1 MKNKSKHEQF
11 EVDMSVVEEEIQ
23 SFMASKKQRTEFYS
37 YASIEEEFPLH
48 TEEDHIAIWKKRV
61 ARAEQK
67 FEKDGKLFIS
77 KASKIFLDQTEA
89 TGFLASVRKQNNITN
104 AEGLEASVVVASD
117 SLAKFVKTQTRELPG
132 MSSRDIPEEAIDVD
146 WCVNNVTTA
155 VGRALTQMFS
165 VRTLSRDLR
174 SKEQRQEE
182 LDNEWFIDKA
192 MGFSVSSY
200 GAFFS

>member
-104 AEGLEASVVVASD
+104 AEGLEASAVVASD

-132 MSSRDIPEEAIDVD
+132 MSSRDTPEEAMDVD
-146 WCVNNVTTA
+146 WVVNNITNA
-155 VGRALTQMFS
+155 VGRALTHMCS
-165 VRTLSRDLR
+165 VRALSRDLR
-174 SKEQRQEE
+174 CKEQRQEE
-182 LDNEWFIDKA
+182 LDNEWYLDKFI
-192 MGFSVSSY
+192 GFSVSSY

>member
-1 MKNKSKHEQF
+1 MKNKKAHEQY
-11 EVDMSVVEEEIQ
+11 EVDMSVIEEEIQ

-48 TEEDHIAIWKKRV
+48 SEEEHIIIWKKRV
-61 ARAEQK
+61 ERAEQK

-104 AEGLEASVVVASD
+104 AEGLEASAVAASD

-132 MSSRDIPEEAIDVD
+132 MSSRDTPEEAMDVD
-146 WCVNNVTTA
+146 WVVNNITNA
-155 VGRALTQMFS
+155 VGRALTQMCS
-165 VRTLSRDLR
+165 VRALGRDLR
-174 SKEQRQEE
+174 CKEQRQEE
-182 LDNEWFIDKA
+182 LDNEWYLDKFI
-192 MGFSVSSY
+192 GFSVSSY

>member
-1 MKNKSKHEQF
+1 MKSKSKHEQF
-11 EVDMSVVEEEIQ
+11 DVDMSVVEEEIQ
-23 SFMASKKQRTEFYS
+23 SFIASKKQRTEFYS

-104 AEGLEASVVVASD
+104 AEGLEASAVAASD

-132 MSSRDIPEEAIDVD
+132 MSSRDTPEEAMDVD
-146 WCVNNVTTA
+146 WVVNNVTNA
-155 VGRALTQMFS
+155 VGRALTQMS
-165 VRTLSRDLR
+165 TLRTLTRDIR

-182 LDNEWFIDKA
+182 LDNEWYLDKFI
-192 MGFSVSSY
+192 GFSVSSY

>member
-1 MKNKSKHEQF
+1 MKNKKAHEQY
-11 EVDMSVVEEEIQ
+11 EVDMSVIEEEIQ

-104 AEGLEASVVVASD
+104 AEGLEASAVAASD

-132 MSSRDIPEEAIDVD
+132 MSSRDTPEEAMDVD
-146 WCVNNVTTA
+146 WVVNNITNA

>member
-1 MKNKSKHEQF
+1 MKNKKEHEQF

-104 AEGLEASVVVASD
+104 AEGLEASAVAASD

-132 MSSRDIPEEAIDVD
+132 MSSRDTPEEAMDVD
-146 WCVNNVTTA
+146 WVVNNVTNA

>member
-77 KASKIFLDQTEA
+77 KASKIFLDQTQA
-89 TGFLASVRKQNNITN
+89 TSFLASVRKQNNITN

-117 SLAKFVKTQTRELPG
+117 SLEKFVKTQTRELPG
-132 MSSRDIPEEAIDVD
+132 MSSRVIPEEALDVD

-155 VGRALTQMFS
+155 VGRALTQMS
-165 VRTLSRDLR
+165 TLRTLSRDLR

>member
-1 MKNKSKHEQF
+1 MKGKRTHEQF
-11 EVDMSVVEEEIQ
+11 EVDMAVVEEEIQ

-37 YASIEEEFPLH
+37 YASIEEEFPLM

-104 AEGLEASVVVASD
+104 AEGLEASAVAASD

-132 MSSRDIPEEAIDVD
+132 MSSRVIPDEAFDVD

>member
-48 TEEDHIAIWKKRV
+48 SEEEHIIIWKKRV
-61 ARAEQK
+61 ERAEQK

-77 KASKIFLDQTEA
+77 KATKIFLDQTEA

-104 AEGLEASVVVASD
+104 AEGLEASAVAASD
-117 SLAKFVKTQTRELPG
+117 SLAKFVKTQTRELPA
-132 MSSRDIPEEAIDVD
+132 MSSRDIPEEAMDVD
-146 WCVNNVTTA
+146 WVVNNITNA
-155 VGRALTQMFS
+155 VGRALTQMCS
-165 VRTLSRDLR
+165 VRALSRDLR
-174 SKEQRQEE
+174 CKEQRQEE
-182 LDNEWFIDKA
+182 LDNEWYLDKFI
-192 MGFSVSSY
+192 GFSVSSY

>member
-1 MKNKSKHEQF
+1 MKTKSKHEQF
-11 EVDMSVVEEEIQ
+11 DVDMSVVEEEIQ

-104 AEGLEASVVVASD
+104 AEGLEASAVVASD

-146 WCVNNVTTA
+146 WVVNNVTNA

-182 LDNEWFIDKA
+182 LDNEWYIDKFI
-192 MGFSVSSY
+192 GFSVSSY